1 MTFQALLASEF
12 GDAAAIGFLLA
23 VLAGMVALFLTEKL
37 PIDLT
42 AFLGLTVLVFTGYV
56 AVDQAFTG
64 FASSAVITMLSIFIV
79 SAGLMQTGVADLV
92 GGAIHRYVG
101 SREAPLIVAVML
113 VAGVL
118 SMFMNNIAATAV
130 LMPAVASLGRR
141 AHLPPSRLFLP
152 LAFGAILGGTATLV
166 GTPPNILAASMLRDR
181 GLEPFGLFDFTPF
194 GLVMLLGGIVF
205 MLTVGRRL
213 LPGRRAATLEGR
225 HSELADLYGLHEGLF
240 SIRIPA
246 GSGFDGAPL
255 RETRLGTTLG
265 VQLLGI
271 ARGEDWRLAPSDDM
285 PLRAG
290 DELVVQGDAEEV
302 QQTLRLQGIDL
313 RAATTLGTA
322 TTGEIGSPE
331 AGVTALRARVADGSP
346 LVGSTLAAT
355 RFRERWRVF
364 VIAVERAGEVHVDRL
379 GELTLRQGD
388 LVYGL
393 FGDDAP
399 EIDAG
404 VLAIEKTGPA
414 ALDRLDDQ
422 PLLVIRVPENS
433 ALLSSGAGVGWMGRL
448 MELTVVA
455 VERGGEA
462 IWGPGP
468 GVEFEAG
475 DRLFVKGRERRL
487 RALLRMGGV
496 ELTSGVAAPAFESE
510 EVGMAEATLAPRSGL
525 AGRSLAETK
534 FRDRYGVQ
542 VLAIWREGKAI
553 RSGLA
558 QLALRVGD
566 ALLLQGRRGRLGL
579 LSRERD
585 LVVLSDV
592 ADEPRRLNKAPFAVG
607 CLALMV
613 ALVVTGLAPI
623 QVAAFA
629 AASLVVFCG
638 ALTMEE
644 AYRAVEWRAIFLVAA
659 ILPVGSAM
667 ESSGTAA
674 LLASSVMDLAGP
686 AGPYAVLA
694 ALVLL
699 SSVLSQCLDG
709 APAVVL
715 LTPVVL
721 EAASGLGLSP
731 YPLMMGVALAASAA
745 FMTPFSHKANLLVMG
760 AGGYRSM
767 DYLRVG
773 TPLTVVLLAVIV
785 WMVPSIFP
793 F

>member
-1 MTFQALLASEF
+1 MERPCAKPVWAPPWAYSF
-12 GDAAAIGFLLA
+12 
-23 VLAGMVALFLTEKL
+23 
-37 PIDLT
+37 
-42 AFLGLTVLVFTGYV
+42 
-56 AVDQAFTG
+56 
-64 FASSAVITMLSIFIV
+64 SA
-79 SAGLMQTGVADLV
+79 
-92 GGAIHRYVG
+92 
-101 SREAPLIVAVML
+101 SRE
-113 VAGVL
+113 
-118 SMFMNNIAATAV
+118 
-130 LMPAVASLGRR
+130 
-141 AHLPPSRLFLP
+141 
-152 LAFGAILGGTATLV
+152 
-166 GTPPNILAASMLRDR
+166 D
-181 GLEPFGLFDFTPF
+181 
-194 GLVMLLGGIVF
+194 
-205 MLTVGRRL
+205 
-213 LPGRRAATLEGR
+213 
-225 HSELADLYGLHEGLF
+225 
-240 SIRIPA
+240 
-246 GSGFDGAPL
+246 
-255 RETRLGTTLG
+255 
-265 VQLLGI
+265 
-271 ARGEDWRLAPSDDM
+271 EDWRLAPKDDVR
-285 PLRAG
+285 LLAG

-302 QQTLRLQGIDL
+302 QQMLRLQGVDL
-313 RAATTLGTA
+313 GSATTLGTA
-322 TTGEIGSPE
+322 TTGEIGAPD
-331 AGVTALRARVADGSP
+331 AGVTALRARVAA
-346 LVGSTLAAT
+346 TLRPWWGA
-355 RFRERWRVF
+355 RWPRRDFRERWRVF
-364 VIAVERAGEVHVDRL
+364 VIAVERDGEVHVDRL
-379 GELTLRQGD
+379 GGLSLEEGD
-388 LVYGL
+388 LLYGL
-393 FGDDAP
+393 FRGDAP
-399 EIDAG
+399 EIAAE
-404 VLAIEKTGPA
+404 VLEIEETGPA
-414 ALDRLDDQ
+414 ALDRLEDQ

-433 ALLSSGAGVGWMGRL
+433 ALLASGAGVEWMGRL

-455 VERGGEA
+455 VERGEEVLWA
-462 IWGPGP
+462 PGP
-468 GVEFEAG
+468 EVRFETG
-475 DRLFVKGRERRL
+475 DQLFVKGRERRL

-525 AGRSLAETK
+525 AGRSLEEIA

-542 VLAIWREGKAI
+542 VLAIWREGKPI

-592 ADEPRRLNKAPFAVG
+592 AEEPRRLNKAPYAVG

-613 ALVVTGLAPI
+613 GLVVAGVAPI

-629 AASLVVFCG
+629 AASLIVLCG

-674 LLASSVMDLAGP
+674 LLASSVMDIAGP

-699 SSVLSQCLDG
+699 SSLLSQCLDG

-773 TPLTVVLLAVIV
+773 TPLTVVLLAAIV
-785 WMVPSIFP
+785 WMVPLIFP

>member
-1 MTFQALLASEF
+1 MTLEIA
-12 GDAAAIGFLLA
+12 FLLV
-23 VLAGMVALFLTEKL
+23 VLAAMVVLFLTEKL

-42 AFLGLTVLVFTGYV
+42 AFLGLTLLIFAGHVS
-56 AVDQAFTG
+56 AEQAFTG

-92 GGAIHRYVG
+92 GAAIHRFVG
-101 SREAPLIVAVML
+101 SRETPLLVAVML

-166 GTPPNILAASMLRDR
+166 GTPPNILAAAMLRDR
-181 GLEPFGLFDFTPF
+181 GLETFDLFDFTPF
-194 GLVMLLGGIVF
+194 GAVLLAGGVVF

-213 LPGRRAATLEGR
+213 LPGRRAAPARGD
-225 HSELADLYGLHEGLF
+225 SELADLYGLHEGLF
-240 SIRIPA
+240 SIRIPP
-246 GSGFDGAPL
+246 GSALDGATL

-265 VQLLGI
+265 VQLLGV
-271 ARGEDWRLAPSDDM
+271 ARGEDWQLAPGNDM
-285 PLRAG
+285 RLLAG

-302 QQTLRLQGIDL
+302 EQTLRLQGVDL
-313 RAATTLGTA
+313 GTATTLGSA
-322 TTGEIGSPE
+322 TTGEIGVPGG
-331 AGVTALRARVADGSP
+331 GVTALRARVSAGS
-346 LVGSTLAAT
+346 LLEGDTLAAT

-364 VIAVERAGEVHVDRL
+364 VIAVERDGEVHVDRL
-379 GELTLRQGD
+379 GHLPLERGD
-388 LVYGL
+388 LIYGL
-393 FGDDAP
+393 FGGDQP
-399 EIDAG
+399 EIDAD
-404 VLAIEKTGPA
+404 VLEIEETGPA
-414 ALDRLDDQ
+414 ALDRLEDQ

-433 ALLSSGAGVGWMGRL
+433 TLLGSGAGVEWMGRL
-448 MELTVVA
+448 MGLTVVA
-455 VERGGEA
+455 VERAGEV

-468 GVEFEAG
+468 EVRFEAG

-496 ELTSGVAAPAFESE
+496 ELTSGVGAPAFESE

-525 AGRSLAETK
+525 AGRSLSELA

-542 VLAIWREGKAI
+542 VLALWREGMAI

-558 QLALRVGD
+558 QLPLRVGD

-579 LSRERD
+579 LSRERS

-592 ADEPRRLNKAPFAVG
+592 AEEPRRLKKAPFAVA

-613 ALVVTGLAPI
+613 GLVVTGQAEI

-629 AASLVVFCG
+629 SASLMVLCG

-667 ESSGTAA
+667 ESSGAAA
-674 LLASSVMDLAGP
+674 LLASSVMEVAGP

-699 SSVLSQCLDG
+699 SSLLSQCLDG

-721 EAASGLGLSP
+721 QAASGLDLSP
-731 YPLMMGVALAASAA
+731 LPLMMGVALAASAA

-773 TPLTVVLLAVIV
+773 TPLTVILLAVIV
-785 WMVPSIFP
+785 WMVPLIFP

>member
-1 MTFQALLASEF
+1 MTLEIA
-12 GDAAAIGFLLA
+12 FLLV
-23 VLAGMVALFLTEKL
+23 VLAAMVVLFLTERL

-42 AFLGLTVLVFTGYV
+42 AFLGLTLLVFTRYI
-56 AVDQAFTG
+56 DYDEAFTG

-79 SAGLMQTGVADLV
+79 SAGLMQTGVADVV
-92 GGAIHRYVG
+92 GGAIHRFVG
-101 SREAPLIVAVML
+101 GREAPLIVAVML

-130 LMPAVASLGRR
+130 LLPAVASLARR
-141 AHLPPSRLFLP
+141 SRLPPSRLFMP

-166 GTPPNILAASMLRDR
+166 GTPPNILAAAMLRDR
-181 GLEPFGLFDFTPF
+181 GLEPFGLFDFTPL
-194 GLVMLLGGIVF
+194 GAALLLGGVVF
-205 MLTVGRRL
+205 MLTLGRRL
-213 LPGRRAATLEGR
+213 LPGRRAASPGR
-225 HSELADLYGLHEGLF
+225 AESELADLYGLHEGLF
-240 SIRIPA
+240 SIRIPS
-246 GSGFDGAPL
+246 GSELDGATL

-265 VQLLGI
+265 VQLLGV
-271 ARGEDWRLAPSDDM
+271 ARGEEWQLAPGRDM
-285 PLRAG
+285 RLLAG
-290 DELVVQGDAEEV
+290 DELVVQGDADHVE
-302 QQTLRLQGIDL
+302 QMLRLQGVDL
-313 RAATTLGTA
+313 GAATTLGTA
-322 TTGEIGSPE
+322 TTGEIGAPD
-331 AGVTALRARVADGSP
+331 AGVTALRARVSAGSI
-346 LVGSTLAAT
+346 LIGHTLAET
-355 RFRERWRVF
+355 RFREQWRVF
-364 VIAVERAGEVHVDRL
+364 VIAVERDGEVHVDGL
-379 GELTLRQGD
+379 GGLPIEQGD
-388 LVYGL
+388 VLYGL
-393 FGDDAP
+393 TGDAAP
-399 EIDAG
+399 DLEPDVLEID
-404 VLAIEKTGPA
+404 ETGPA
-414 ALDRLDDQ
+414 ALARLEDQ

-433 ALLSSGAGVGWMGRL
+433 TLVASGAGVEWMGRL
-448 MELTVVA
+448 MGLTVVA
-455 VERGGEA
+455 VERKGQV

-468 GVEFEAG
+468 EVPFEAG
-475 DRLFVKGRERRL
+475 DRLFVKGKERRL
-487 RALLRMGGV
+487 RALLRMGGF
-496 ELTSGVAAPAFESE
+496 ELTSGVSAPAFESE

-525 AGRSLAETK
+525 AGRTLADIE
-534 FRDRYGVQ
+534 FRDRYAVQ
-542 VLAIWREGKAI
+542 VLAIWREGRPI

-558 QLALRVGD
+558 RLALRVGD

-579 LSRERD
+579 LARD
-585 LVVLSDV
+585 PDLLVLSEV
-592 ADEPRRLNKAPFAVG
+592 ADEPRRVHKAPFAVG

-613 ALVVTGLAPI
+613 VLVVTGFAPI

-629 AASLVVFCG
+629 AASLIVLCG

-667 ESSGTAA
+667 ESSGAAA

-686 AGPYAVLA
+686 VGPYAVLA
-694 ALVLL
+694 SLVLL
-699 SSVLSQCLDG
+699 SSLLSQCLDG

-773 TPLTVVLLAVIV
+773 TPLTIVLLAAIV
-785 WMVPSIFP
+785 WMTPLVFP

>member
-1 MTFQALLASEF
+1 MTLEIA
-12 GDAAAIGFLLA
+12 FLLV
-23 VLAGMVALFLTEKL
+23 VLAAMVVLFLTERL

-42 AFLGLTVLVFTGYV
+42 AFLGLTLLIFTGYV

-64 FASSAVITMLSIFIV
+64 FASAAVITMLSIFIV

-92 GGAIHRYVG
+92 GGAIHRFVG
-101 SREAPLIVAVML
+101 NRETPLLVAVML

-130 LMPAVASLGRR
+130 LMPAVASLSRR
-141 AHLPPSRLFLP
+141 AHLPPSRMFLP

-166 GTPPNILAASMLRDR
+166 GTPPNILAAAMLRDR

-194 GLVMLLGGIVF
+194 GVAMLLGGVVF
-205 MLTVGRRL
+205 MLTLGRRL
-213 LPGRRAATLEGR
+213 LPGRRAATSAR
-225 HSELADLYGLHEGLF
+225 QSELADLYGLHEGLF

-246 GSGFDGAPL
+246 GSQLDGATL

-265 VQLLGI
+265 VQLLGV
-271 ARGEDWRLAPSDDM
+271 ARGEDWQLAPKADM
-285 PLRAG
+285 GLLAG

-302 QQTLRLQGIDL
+302 QQMLRLQGVDL
-313 RAATTLGTA
+313 GAATTLGTA
-322 TTGEIGSPE
+322 TTGEIGAPD
-331 AGVTALRARVADGSP
+331 AGVTALRARVPAASP

-364 VIAVERAGEVHVDRL
+364 VIAVERDGKVHVDRM
-379 GELTLRQGD
+379 GSLTLEEGD
-388 LVYGL
+388 QLYGL
-393 FGDDAP
+393 FAGDRP
-399 EIDAG
+399 EIASG
-404 VLAIEKTGPA
+404 VLEIDETGPA
-414 ALDRLDDQ
+414 SLDRLEDQ

-433 ALLSSGAGVGWMGRL
+433 ALLASGAGVEWMGRL

-455 VERGGEA
+455 VERGNEVLWA
-462 IWGPGP
+462 PGP
-468 GVEFEAG
+468 QVRFEAG
-475 DRLFVKGRERRL
+475 DQLFVKGRERRL

-496 ELTSGVAAPAFESE
+496 ELTAGISAPAFESE

-525 AGRSLAETK
+525 AGRSLEELA

-542 VLAIWREGKAI
+542 VLAIWREGQPI
-553 RSGLA
+553 RRNLA

-585 LVVLSDV
+585 LLVLSDV
-592 ADEPRRLNKAPFAVG
+592 AEEPRRLKKAPFAVG
-607 CLALMV
+607 CLALMI
-613 ALVVTGLAPI
+613 ALVVTGIAPI

-629 AASLVVFCG
+629 SASLIVLCG

-667 ESSGTAA
+667 ERSGTAA
-674 LLASSVMDLAGP
+674 LLAGSVMDLAGP

-694 ALVLL
+694 ALVVL
-699 SSVLSQCLDG
+699 SSLLSQCLDG

-721 EAASGLGLSP
+721 KAASGLDLSP

-767 DYLRVG
+767 DYVRVG
-773 TPLTVVLLAVIV
+773 TPLTVVLLAAIV
-785 WMVPSIFP
+785 WMTPLLFP

>member
-1 MTFQALLASEF
+1 MTFQTWLLNEF
-12 GDAAAIGFLLA
+12 GEPGAIAFLLA
-23 VLAGMVALFLTEKL
+23 VLAAMVVLFLTEKL

-42 AFLGLTVLVFTGYV
+42 AFLGLTLLIFTGYV

-92 GGAIHRYVG
+92 GGAIHRFVG
-101 SREAPLIVAVML
+101 SRETPLMIAVML

-166 GTPPNILAASMLRDR
+166 GTPPNILAAAMLRDR

-194 GLVMLLGGIVF
+194 GVVLLAGGVLF

-213 LPGRRAATLEGR
+213 LPGRRAATPGR
-225 HSELADLYGLHEGLF
+225 QSELADLYGLHEGLF

-246 GSGFDGAPL
+246 ASQLDGATL

-271 ARGEDWRLAPSDDM
+271 ARGEDWQLAPKDDVR
-285 PLRAG
+285 LLAG
-290 DELVVQGDAEEV
+290 DELVVQGDAEQV
-302 QQTLRLQGIDL
+302 QQMLRLQGVD
-313 RAATTLGTA
+313 LGTA
-322 TTGEIGSPE
+322 TTGEIGAPD
-331 AGVTALRARVADGSP
+331 AGVTALRARVAAASP
-346 LVGSTLAAT
+346 LAGSTLAAT

-364 VIAVERAGEVHVDRL
+364 VIAVERDGEVRVDRL
-379 GELTLRQGD
+379 GELRLEAGD
-388 LVYGL
+388 VLYGL

-399 EIDAG
+399 EIDSD
-404 VLAIEKTGPA
+404 VLEIEESGPA
-414 ALDRLDDQ
+414 ALDRLEDQ

-433 ALLSSGAGVGWMGRL
+433 TLLASGAGVEWMGRL

-455 VERGGEA
+455 VERGGKVL
-462 IWGPGP
+462 WGPGP
-468 GVEFEAG
+468 QLEFEAG
-475 DRLFVKGRERRL
+475 DRLFVKGEERRL

-525 AGRSLAETK
+525 AGRSLEEIE

-542 VLAIWREGKAI
+542 VLAIWREGRAI
-553 RSGLA
+553 RSGLT

-592 ADEPRRLNKAPFAVG
+592 AEEPRRLNKAPYAVG

-613 ALVVTGLAPI
+613 GLVVTGLAPI

-629 AASLVVFCG
+629 SASLIVLCG

-659 ILPVGSAM
+659 ILPVGAAM

-686 AGPYAVLA
+686 VGPYAVLA
-694 ALVLL
+694 SLVLL
-699 SSVLSQCLDG
+699 SSLLSQCLDG

-721 EAASGLGLSP
+721 EAASGLDLSP

-767 DYLRVG
+767 DYLKVG

-785 WMVPSIFP
+785 WMVPLFFP

>member
-1 MTFQALLASEF
+1 MTLEIA
-12 GDAAAIGFLLA
+12 FLLV
-23 VLAGMVALFLTEKL
+23 VLAAMVVLFLTEKL

-42 AFLGLTVLVFTGYV
+42 AFLGLTLLIFTDYV

-92 GGAIHRYVG
+92 GGAIHRFVG
-101 SREAPLIVAVML
+101 SRETPLMVAVML

-166 GTPPNILAASMLRDR
+166 GTPPNILAAAMLRDR

-194 GLVMLLGGIVF
+194 GVVLLLGGVVF
-205 MLTVGRRL
+205 MLTLGRRL
-213 LPGRRAATLEGR
+213 LPGRRAATSGR

-246 GSGFDGAPL
+246 ASQLDGATL

-271 ARGEDWRLAPSDDM
+271 ARGEDWRLAPRDDM
-285 PLRAG
+285 RLLAG

-302 QQTLRLQGIDL
+302 QQMLRLQGVDL
-313 RAATTLGTA
+313 GAATTLGTA
-322 TTGEIGSPE
+322 TTGEIGAPD
-331 AGVTALRARVADGSP
+331 AGVTALRARVAATSP
-346 LVGSTLAAT
+346 LAGSTLAAT
-355 RFRERWRVF
+355 NFRERWRVF
-364 VIAVERAGEVHVDRL
+364 VIAVERDGEVQVDRL
-379 GELTLRQGD
+379 GSLQLEEGD
-388 LVYGL
+388 LLYGL
-393 FGDDAP
+393 FRGDAP
-399 EIDAG
+399 EFAAD
-404 VLAIEKTGPA
+404 VLEIEETGDA
-414 ALDRLDDQ
+414 ALDRLEDQ

-433 ALLSSGAGVGWMGRL
+433 ALLASGAGVEWMGRL

-455 VERGGEA
+455 VERGDEVLWA
-462 IWGPGP
+462 PGP
-468 GVEFEAG
+468 QVRFEAG
-475 DRLFVKGRERRL
+475 DQLFVKGRERRL

-525 AGRSLAETK
+525 AGRSLEEIA

-542 VLAIWREGKAI
+542 VLAIWREGRAI

-592 ADEPRRLNKAPFAVG
+592 AEEPRRLKKAPYAVG
-607 CLALMV
+607 CLALMIG
-613 ALVVTGLAPI
+613 LVVTGVAPI

-629 AASLVVFCG
+629 SASLIVLCG

-694 ALVLL
+694 SLVLL
-699 SSVLSQCLDG
+699 SSLLSQCLDG

-773 TPLTVVLLAVIV
+773 TPLTVVLLAAIV
-785 WMVPSIFP
+785 WMVPLIFP
-793 F
+793 FQEGLVR

>member
-1 MTFQALLASEF
+1 MTLEIA
-12 GDAAAIGFLLA
+12 FLLV
-23 VLAGMVALFLTEKL
+23 VLAAMVVLFLTEKL

-42 AFLGLTVLVFTGYV
+42 AFLGLTLLIFTGYV

-92 GGAIHRYVG
+92 GGAIHRFVG
-101 SREAPLIVAVML
+101 SRETPLMIAVML

-166 GTPPNILAASMLRDR
+166 GTPPNILAAAMLRDR

-194 GLVMLLGGIVF
+194 GLVLLLGGVVF
-205 MLTVGRRL
+205 MLTLGRRL
-213 LPGRRAATLEGR
+213 LPGRRAATSGR
-225 HSELADLYGLHEGLF
+225 QSELADLYGLHEGLF

-246 GSGFDGAPL
+246 ASQLDGATL

-271 ARGEDWRLAPSDDM
+271 ARGEDWRLAPKDDM
-285 PLRAG
+285 RLLAG

-302 QQTLRLQGIDL
+302 QQMLRLQGVDL
-313 RAATTLGTA
+313 GSATTLGTA
-322 TTGEIGSPE
+322 TTGEIGAPD
-331 AGVTALRARVADGSP
+331 AGVTALRARVAPASP
-346 LVGSTLAAT
+346 LVGSTLAST

-364 VIAVERAGEVHVDRL
+364 VIAVERDGEVHVDRL
-379 GELTLRQGD
+379 GSLLLEEGD
-388 LVYGL
+388 LLYGL
-393 FGDDAP
+393 FGGDAP
-399 EIDAG
+399 EIAAD
-404 VLAIEKTGPA
+404 VLEIEETGTA
-414 ALDRLDDQ
+414 ALDRLEDQ

-433 ALLSSGAGVGWMGRL
+433 ALLASGAGVEWMGRL

-455 VERGGEA
+455 VERGDEVLWA
-462 IWGPGP
+462 PGP
-468 GVEFEAG
+468 QVRFEAG
-475 DRLFVKGRERRL
+475 DQLFVKGRERRL

-496 ELTSGVAAPAFESE
+496 ELTAGVSAPTFESE

-525 AGRSLAETK
+525 VGRSLEEIA

-592 ADEPRRLNKAPFAVG
+592 AEEPRRLKKAPYAVG
-607 CLALMV
+607 CLALMIG
-613 ALVVTGLAPI
+613 LVVTGIAPI

-629 AASLVVFCG
+629 SASLIVLCG

-674 LLASSVMDLAGP
+674 LLASSVMDVAGP

-699 SSVLSQCLDG
+699 SSLLSQCLDG

-785 WMVPSIFP
+785 WMVPLIFP

>member
-1 MTFQALLASEF
+1 MTLDIA
-12 GDAAAIGFLLA
+12 FLLV
-23 VLAGMVALFLTEKL
+23 VLAAMVVLFLTERL

-42 AFLGLTVLVFTGYV
+42 AFLGLTLLVFSGYV
-56 AVDQAFTG
+56 AVDEAFAG

-79 SAGLMQTGVADLV
+79 SAGLMQAGVADVV
-92 GGAIHRYVG
+92 GGAIHRFIG
-101 SREAPLIVAVML
+101 SREAPLIAAIML

-141 AHLPPSRLFLP
+141 AHLPPARLFLP
-152 LAFGAILGGTATLV
+152 LAFGAILGGTATQV
-166 GTPPNILAASMLRDR
+166 GTPPNILAASMLSER
-181 GLEPFGLFDFTPF
+181 GLEPFSLFDFTPF
-194 GLVMLLGGIVF
+194 GLVLLGGGVIF
-205 MLTVGRRL
+205 MLTIGRRL
-213 LPGRRAATLEGR
+213 LPGRQAAASGR
-225 HSELADLYGLHEGLF
+225 DSELADLYGLHEGLF
-240 SIRIPA
+240 SIRIPV
-246 GSGFDGAPL
+246 GSQLDGATL
-255 RETRLGTTLG
+255 RETHLGTTLG

-271 ARGEDWRLAPSDDM
+271 TRGGDWELAAQADM
-285 PLRAG
+285 RLRAG
-290 DELVVQGDAEEV
+290 DDLVVQGDAEKVE
-302 QQTLRLQGIDL
+302 QMLRLQGVDL
-313 RAATTLGTA
+313 GAATTLGTA
-322 TTGEIGSPE
+322 TTGEIGEPE
-331 AGVTALRARVADGSP
+331 GGVTALRARVPAKSQ
-346 LVGSTLAAT
+346 LVGSTLAAA
-355 RFRERWRVF
+355 RVRELWGLF
-364 VIAVERAGEVHVDRL
+364 VIAVERDGDVYVDSL
-379 GELTLRQGD
+379 GGLELKEGD
-388 LVYGL
+388 LVLGL
-393 FGDDAP
+393 SGGDAP
-399 EIDAG
+399 EVPSG
-404 VLAIEKTGPA
+404 LLEIEETGPA
-414 ALDRLDDQ
+414 ALDGLEDQ

-433 ALLSSGAGVGWMGRL
+433 ALLAGGAGVEWMGRL

-455 VERGGEA
+455 VERGDDV
-462 IWGPGP
+462 IWAPAP
-468 GVEFEAG
+468 EVLFEAE
-475 DRLFVKGRERRL
+475 DKLFVKGLERRL

-496 ELTSGVAAPAFESE
+496 ELTEGVSAPAFESE
-510 EVGMAEATLAPRSGL
+510 EVGMVEATLAPRSAL
-525 AGRSLAETK
+525 AGYNLADLA

-542 VLAIWREGKAI
+542 VLAIWREGRAI

-558 QLALRVGD
+558 RLALRVGD

-579 LSRERD
+579 LSREPD

-592 ADEPRRLNKAPFAVG
+592 AEEPRRLKKAPYAVG
-607 CLALMV
+607 CLALMIV
-613 ALVVTGLAPI
+613 LVVTGVAPI

-629 AASLVVFCG
+629 SASLIVLCG

-699 SSVLSQCLDG
+699 SSLLSQCLDG

-721 EAASGLGLSP
+721 QAASGLGLSP

-773 TPLTVVLLAVIV
+773 TPLTVILLAAIV
-785 WMVPSIFP
+785 WMVPLLFP

>member
-1 MTFQALLASEF
+1 MTLEIA
-12 GDAAAIGFLLA
+12 FLLV
-23 VLAGMVALFLTEKL
+23 VLAAMVVLFLTEKL

-42 AFLGLTVLVFTGYV
+42 AFLGLTLLIFTGYV
-56 AVDQAFTG
+56 DADQAFTG
-64 FASSAVITMLSIFIV
+64 FASAAVITMLSIFIV

-92 GGAIHRYVG
+92 GGAIHRFVG
-101 SREAPLIVAVML
+101 SRETPLLVAVML

-130 LMPAVASLGRR
+130 LMPAVASLSRR

-166 GTPPNILAASMLRDR
+166 GTPPNILAAAMLRDR
-181 GLEPFGLFDFTPF
+181 GFEPFGLFDFTPF
-194 GLVMLLGGIVF
+194 GVVLLAGGVVF
-205 MLTVGRRL
+205 MLTLGRRL
-213 LPGRRAATLEGR
+213 LPGRRAATSAR
-225 HSELADLYGLHEGLF
+225 QSELADLYGLHEGLF

-246 GSGFDGAPL
+246 ASQLDGATL

-271 ARGEDWRLAPSDDM
+271 ARGEDWQLAPKADM
-285 PLRAG
+285 RLLAG

-302 QQTLRLQGIDL
+302 QQLLRLQGVDL
-313 RAATTLGTA
+313 GAATTFGTA
-322 TTGEIGSPE
+322 TTGEIGGPD
-331 AGVTALRARVADGSP
+331 AGVTALRARVASASP
-346 LVGSTLAAT
+346 LAGSTLAAT
-355 RFRERWRVF
+355 RFREHSRVF
-364 VIAVERAGEVHVDRL
+364 VIAVERDGEVHVDRL
-379 GELTLRQGD
+379 GSLPLQEGD
-388 LVYGL
+388 LLYGL
-393 FGDDAP
+393 FRGDRPKIAADVL
-399 EIDAG
+399 EIK
-404 VLAIEKTGPA
+404 ETGPA
-414 ALDRLDDQ
+414 SLDRLEDQ
-422 PLLVIRVPENS
+422 PLLVIRVPEHS
-433 ALLSSGAGVGWMGRL
+433 ALLASGAGVEWMGRL

-455 VERGGEA
+455 VERGDEVLWA
-462 IWGPGP
+462 PGP
-468 GVEFEAG
+468 HVRFEAG
-475 DRLFVKGRERRL
+475 DQLFVKGRERRL

-496 ELTSGVAAPAFESE
+496 ELTAGVAAPTFESE

-525 AGRSLAETK
+525 AGRSLEELA

-542 VLAIWREGKAI
+542 VLAIWREGKPI
-553 RSGLA
+553 RRGLA

-592 ADEPRRLNKAPFAVG
+592 AEEPRRLQKAPFAVG
-607 CLALMV
+607 CLALMI

-629 AASLVVFCG
+629 SASLIVLCG

-694 ALVLL
+694 ALVVL
-699 SSVLSQCLDG
+699 SSLLSQCLDG

-721 EAASGLGLSP
+721 EAASGLDLSP

-773 TPLTVVLLAVIV
+773 TPLTVVLLAAIV
-785 WMVPSIFP
+785 WMTPMIFP

>member
-1 MTFQALLASEF
+1 
-12 GDAAAIGFLLA
+12 
-23 VLAGMVALFLTEKL
+23 
-37 PIDLT
+37 
-42 AFLGLTVLVFTGYV
+42 
-56 AVDQAFTG
+56 
-64 FASSAVITMLSIFIV
+64 
-79 SAGLMQTGVADLV
+79 
-92 GGAIHRYVG
+92 
-101 SREAPLIVAVML
+101 
-113 VAGVL
+113 
-118 SMFMNNIAATAV
+118 MFMNNIAATAV

-152 LAFGAILGGTATLV
+152 LAFGAILGGTGTLV
-166 GTPPNILAASMLRDR
+166 GTPPNILAAAMLRDR

-194 GLVMLLGGIVF
+194 GLVLLLGGVVF
-205 MLTVGRRL
+205 MLTLGRRL
-213 LPGRRAATLEGR
+213 LPGRRAATSGR
-225 HSELADLYGLHEGLF
+225 QSELADLYGLHEGLF
-240 SIRIPA
+240 SIRIPPA
-246 GSGFDGAPL
+246 SQLDGATL

-271 ARGEDWRLAPSDDM
+271 ARGEDWRLAPKDDM
-285 PLRAG
+285 RLLAG

-302 QQTLRLQGIDL
+302 QQMLRLQGVDVGS
-313 RAATTLGTA
+313 ATTLGTA
-322 TTGEIGSPE
+322 TTGEIGAPD
-331 AGVTALRARVADGSP
+331 AGVTALRARVASASP
-346 LVGSTLAAT
+346 LVGSTLAST

-364 VIAVERAGEVHVDRL
+364 VIAVERDGEVHVDRL
-379 GELTLRQGD
+379 GSLLLEEGD
-388 LVYGL
+388 LLYGL
-393 FGDDAP
+393 FGGDAP
-399 EIDAG
+399 EIAAD
-404 VLAIEKTGPA
+404 VLGIEETGAA
-414 ALDRLDDQ
+414 ALDRLEDQ

-433 ALLSSGAGVGWMGRL
+433 ALLASGAGVEWMGRL

-455 VERGGEA
+455 VERGDEVL
-462 IWGPGP
+462 WGPGP
-468 GVEFEAG
+468 QVRFEAG
-475 DRLFVKGRERRL
+475 DQLFVKGRERRL

-496 ELTSGVAAPAFESE
+496 ELTAGVSAPTFESE

-525 AGRSLAETK
+525 AGRSLEEIA

-592 ADEPRRLNKAPFAVG
+592 AEEPRRLKKAPYAVG
-607 CLALMV
+607 CLALMIG
-613 ALVVTGLAPI
+613 LVVTGIAPI

-629 AASLVVFCG
+629 SASLIVLCG

-674 LLASSVMDLAGP
+674 LLASSVMDVAGP

-699 SSVLSQCLDG
+699 SSLLSQCLDG

-773 TPLTVVLLAVIV
+773 TPLTVVLLAAIV
-785 WMVPSIFP
+785 WMVPLIFP

>member
-1 MTFQALLASEF
+1 MTLEIA
-12 GDAAAIGFLLA
+12 FLLV
-23 VLAGMVALFLTEKL
+23 VLAAMVVLFLTEKL

-42 AFLGLTVLVFTGYV
+42 AFLGLTLLIFTGYV
-56 AVDQAFTG
+56 AADDAFSG

-79 SAGLMQTGVADLV
+79 SAGLMQTGVADLI
-92 GGAIHRYVG
+92 GGAIHRFVG
-101 SREAPLIVAVML
+101 SRETPLIVAVMV

-130 LMPAVASLGRR
+130 LMPAVASLARR
-141 AHLPPSRLFLP
+141 AHLPPARLFMP

-166 GTPPNILAASMLRDR
+166 GTPPNILAAAMLRDR
-181 GLEPFGLFDFTPF
+181 GLEPFDLFDFTPF
-194 GLVMLLGGIVF
+194 GAVLLVGGVVF
-205 MLTVGRRL
+205 MLTLGRRL
-213 LPGRRAATLEGR
+213 LPGRRSAAPRGDD
-225 HSELADLYGLHEGLF
+225 SELADLYGLREGLF

-246 GSGFDGAPL
+246 GSHLDGAPL

-265 VQLLGI
+265 VQLLGV
-271 ARGEDWRLAPSDDM
+271 ARGEEWRLAPGDDM
-285 PLRAG
+285 PLVAG
-290 DELVVQGDAEEV
+290 DELVVQGDADEV
-302 QQTLRLQGIDL
+302 AQMLRLQGVDL
-313 RAATTLGTA
+313 GRETTFGTA
-322 TTGEIGSPE
+322 TTGEIGTPD
-331 AGVTALRARVADGSP
+331 AGVTALRARVPAASP
-346 LVGSTLAAT
+346 LVGSTLAAS

-364 VIAVERAGEVHVDRL
+364 VVAVEREGKVHVDRL
-379 GELTLRQGD
+379 GALRIEEGD
-388 LVYGL
+388 LLYGL

-399 EIDAG
+399 EVG
-404 VLAIEKTGPA
+404 SEVLEIEETGPA

-422 PLLVIRVPENS
+422 PLLVIRVPKNS
-433 ALLSSGAGVGWMGRL
+433 TLLQSDAGVEWMGRL
-448 MELTVVA
+448 MGLTVVA
-455 VERGGEA
+455 VEREGEVV
-462 IWGPGP
+462 WGPGP
-468 GVEFEAG
+468 QLRFEAG

-487 RALLRMGGV
+487 RDLLRMGGV

-525 AGRSLAETK
+525 VGRSLADLA
-534 FRDRYGVQ
+534 FRTRHGVQ
-542 VLAIWREGKAI
+542 VLAIWREGHPI

-558 QLALRVGD
+558 QLPLRVGD

-592 ADEPRRLNKAPFAVG
+592 ADEPRRLKKAPFAVG

-613 ALVVTGLAPI
+613 GLVVTGVAPI

-629 AASLVVFCG
+629 SASLIVLCG

-667 ESSGTAA
+667 ENSGTAA
-674 LLASSVMDLAGP
+674 LLASSVMSLAGP
-686 AGPYAVLA
+686 VGPYAVLA

-699 SSVLSQCLDG
+699 SSLLSQCLDG

-721 EAASGLGLSP
+721 QAASGLDLSP

-767 DYLRVG
+767 DYVRVG
-773 TPLTVVLLAVIV
+773 TPLTIVLLAVIV
-785 WMVPSIFP
+785 WMVPLLFP

>member
-1 MTFQALLASEF
+1 
-12 GDAAAIGFLLA
+12 
-23 VLAGMVALFLTEKL
+23 
-37 PIDLT
+37 
-42 AFLGLTVLVFTGYV
+42 
-56 AVDQAFTG
+56 
-64 FASSAVITMLSIFIV
+64 
-79 SAGLMQTGVADLV
+79 
-92 GGAIHRYVG
+92 
-101 SREAPLIVAVML
+101 
-113 VAGVL
+113 
-118 SMFMNNIAATAV
+118 
-130 LMPAVASLGRR
+130 MPAA
-141 AHLPPSRLFLP
+141 
-152 LAFGAILGGTATLV
+152 
-166 GTPPNILAASMLRDR
+166 
-181 GLEPFGLFDFTPF
+181 
-194 GLVMLLGGIVF
+194 
-205 MLTVGRRL
+205 
-213 LPGRRAATLEGR
+213 
-225 HSELADLYGLHEGLF
+225 
-240 SIRIPA
+240 
-246 GSGFDGAPL
+246 
-255 RETRLGTTLG
+255 
-265 VQLLGI
+265 
-271 ARGEDWRLAPSDDM
+271 
-285 PLRAG
+285 
-290 DELVVQGDAEEV
+290 
-302 QQTLRLQGIDL
+302 
-313 RAATTLGTA
+313 
-322 TTGEIGSPE
+322 
-331 AGVTALRARVADGSP
+331 SP
-346 LVGSTLAAT
+346 LVGSTLAET

-364 VIAVERAGEVHVDRL
+364 VIAVERDGEVHVDRL
-379 GELTLRQGD
+379 GGLTIEQGD
-388 LVYGL
+388 LLYGL

-399 EIDAG
+399 EIDQE
-404 VLAIEKTGPA
+404 VLEIDESGAA
-414 ALDRLDDQ
+414 ALDRLEDQ
-422 PLLVIRVPENS
+422 PLLVIRVPETS
-433 ALLSSGAGVGWMGRL
+433 PLLASGAGVEWMGRL
-448 MELTVVA
+448 MGLTVVA
-455 VERGGEA
+455 VEREGEV

-468 GVEFEAG
+468 QVRFEAG

-525 AGRSLAETK
+525 AGRSLEEIA

-542 VLAIWREGKAI
+542 VLAIWREGKPI

-579 LSRERD
+579 LARERD
-585 LVVLSDV
+585 LLVLSDV
-592 ADEPRRLNKAPFAVG
+592 AEEPRRLHKAPFAIG

-613 ALVVTGLAPI
+613 VLVVTGVAPI

-629 AASLVVFCG
+629 SASLIVLCG

-686 AGPYAVLA
+686 VGPYAVLA

-699 SSVLSQCLDG
+699 SSLLSQCLDG

-773 TPLTVVLLAVIV
+773 TPLTVVLLAAIV
-785 WMVPSIFP
+785 WMVPLIFP

>member
-1 MTFQALLASEF
+1 MTLEIA
-12 GDAAAIGFLLA
+12 FLLV
-23 VLAGMVALFLTEKL
+23 VLAAMVVLFLTEKL

-42 AFLGLTVLVFTGYV
+42 AFLGLTLLIFTGYV

-92 GGAIHRYVG
+92 GGAIHRFVG
-101 SREAPLIVAVML
+101 SRETPLMVAVML

-152 LAFGAILGGTATLV
+152 LAFGAILGGTATMV
-166 GTPPNILAASMLRDR
+166 GTPPNILAAAMLRDR

-194 GLVMLLGGIVF
+194 GVVLLLGGVVF
-205 MLTVGRRL
+205 MLTLGRRL
-213 LPGRRAATLEGR
+213 LPGRRAGAAGAGD
-225 HSELADLYGLHEGLF
+225 SELADLYGLHEGLF

-246 GSGFDGAPL
+246 GSRLDGAIL
-255 RETRLGTTLG
+255 RDTRLGTTLG

-271 ARGEDWRLAPSDDM
+271 AREEEWELAPRDDM
-285 PLRAG
+285 RLLAG
-290 DELVVQGDAEEV
+290 DELVVEGDAEEV
-302 QQTLRLQGIDL
+302 RQTLRLQGIDL
-313 RAATTLGTA
+313 VAGTTLGTA
-322 TTGEIGSPE
+322 TTGEIGHPDS
-331 AGVTALRARVADGSP
+331 GVTALRARVPAASP

-355 RFRERWRVF
+355 RFRERWGVF
-364 VIAVERAGEVHVDRL
+364 AIAVEHDGRLHADRL
-379 GELTLRQGD
+379 GEMPLEEGD
-388 LVYGL
+388 RLYGL
-393 FGDDAP
+393 FGGDAP
-399 EIDAG
+399 EIASD
-404 VLAIEKTGPA
+404 VLEMEETGPA
-414 ALDRLDDQ
+414 ALERLDDQ
-422 PLLVIRVPENS
+422 PMLVIRVPENS
-433 ALLSSGAGVGWMGRL
+433 PLLAGGAGVEWMGRL
-448 MELTVVA
+448 MALTVVA
-455 VERGGEA
+455 VERGDEVLWA
-462 IWGPGP
+462 PGP
-468 GVEFEAG
+468 QVRFEAG
-475 DRLFVKGRERRL
+475 DQLFVKGKERRL

-496 ELTSGVAAPAFESE
+496 ELTSGVAPRAFESE
-510 EVGMAEATLAPRSGL
+510 EVGMAEATLAPRSVL
-525 AGRSLAETK
+525 VGRSLEEIA

-542 VLAIWREGKAI
+542 VLAIWREGRAI

-592 ADEPRRLNKAPFAVG
+592 AEEPRRLKKAPYAVG
-607 CLALMV
+607 CLALMIG
-613 ALVVTGLAPI
+613 LVVTGVAPI

-629 AASLVVFCG
+629 SASLIVLCG

-686 AGPYAVLA
+686 IGPYAVLA
-694 ALVLL
+694 SLVLL
-699 SSVLSQCLDG
+699 SSLLSQCLDG

-721 EAASGLGLSP
+721 EAASGLDLSP

-785 WMVPSIFP
+785 WMVPLIFP
-793 F
+793 FQEGLVR

>member
-1 MTFQALLASEF
+1 MTLEIA
-12 GDAAAIGFLLA
+12 FLLV
-23 VLAGMVALFLTEKL
+23 VLAAMVVLFLTEKL

-42 AFLGLTVLVFTGYV
+42 AFLGLTLLVFTGYV

-92 GGAIHRYVG
+92 GGAIHRFVG

-152 LAFGAILGGTATLV
+152 LAFGAILGGTATMV

-181 GLEPFGLFDFTPF
+181 ELEPFGLFDFTPF
-194 GLVMLLGGIVF
+194 GLVLLLGGVVF
-205 MLTVGRRL
+205 MLTLGRRL
-213 LPGRRAATLEGR
+213 LPGRRTGAVGR
-225 HSELADLYGLHEGLF
+225 RESELADLYGLHEGLF

-246 GSGFDGAPL
+246 ASQLDGATL

-271 ARGEDWRLAPSDDM
+271 ARGEDWQLAPKDDM
-285 PLRAG
+285 RLLAG

-302 QQTLRLQGIDL
+302 QQMLRLQGVDVGT
-313 RAATTLGTA
+313 ATTLGTA
-322 TTGEIGSPE
+322 TTGEIGAPDG
-331 AGVTALRARVADGSP
+331 GVTALRARVPAASP
-346 LVGSTLAAT
+346 LAGSTLAET
-355 RFRERWRVF
+355 RFREHWRVF
-364 VIAVERAGEVHVDRL
+364 VIAVERDGEVHVDRL
-379 GELTLRQGD
+379 GELALETGD
-388 LVYGL
+388 LLYGL
-393 FGDDAP
+393 FGGDAP
-399 EIDAG
+399 ELAPE
-404 VLAIEKTGPA
+404 VLEIEETGPA
-414 ALDRLDDQ
+414 VLHRLDDQ

-433 ALLSSGAGVGWMGRL
+433 ALLASGAGVEWMGRL

-455 VERGGEA
+455 VERGREV

-468 GVEFEAG
+468 QVRFEAG
-475 DRLFVKGRERRL
+475 DQLFVKGRERRL

-496 ELTSGVAAPAFESE
+496 ELTAGVSAPTFESE
-510 EVGMAEATLAPRSGL
+510 EVGMAEATLAPRSRL
-525 AGRSLAETK
+525 AGRSLEEIE

-542 VLAIWREGKAI
+542 VLAIWREGRPI

-592 ADEPRRLNKAPFAVG
+592 ADEPRRLNKAPFAIG

-613 ALVVTGLAPI
+613 GLVVTGLAPI

-629 AASLVVFCG
+629 SASLIVLCG

-699 SSVLSQCLDG
+699 SSLLSQCLDG

-785 WMVPSIFP
+785 WMVPLIFP

>member
-1 MTFQALLASEF
+1 MTFQTWLLNEF
-12 GDAAAIGFLLA
+12 GEPGAIAFLLA
-23 VLAGMVALFLTEKL
+23 VLAAMVVLFLTEKL

-42 AFLGLTVLVFTGYV
+42 AFLGLTLLIFTGYV

-92 GGAIHRYVG
+92 GGAIHRFVG
-101 SREAPLIVAVML
+101 SRETPLMIAVML

-166 GTPPNILAASMLRDR
+166 GTPPNILAAAMLRDR

-194 GLVMLLGGIVF
+194 GVVLLAGGVLF

-213 LPGRRAATLEGR
+213 LPGRRAATPGR
-225 HSELADLYGLHEGLF
+225 QSELADLYGLHEGLF

-246 GSGFDGAPL
+246 ASQLDGATL

-271 ARGEDWRLAPSDDM
+271 ARGEDWQLAPKDDVR
-285 PLRAG
+285 LLAG
-290 DELVVQGDAEEV
+290 DELVVQGDAEQV
-302 QQTLRLQGIDL
+302 QQMLRLQGVD
-313 RAATTLGTA
+313 LGTA
-322 TTGEIGSPE
+322 TTGEIGAPD
-331 AGVTALRARVADGSP
+331 AGVTALRARVAAASP
-346 LVGSTLAAT
+346 LAGSTLAAT

-364 VIAVERAGEVHVDRL
+364 VIAVERDGEVRVDRL
-379 GELTLRQGD
+379 GELRLEAGD
-388 LVYGL
+388 VLYGL

-399 EIDAG
+399 EIDSD
-404 VLAIEKTGPA
+404 VLEIEESGPA
-414 ALDRLDDQ
+414 ALDRLEDQ

-433 ALLSSGAGVGWMGRL
+433 TLLASGAGVEWMGRL

-455 VERGGEA
+455 VERGGKVL
-462 IWGPGP
+462 WGPGP
-468 GVEFEAG
+468 QLEFEAG
-475 DRLFVKGRERRL
+475 DRLFVKGEERRL

-525 AGRSLAETK
+525 AGRSLEEIE

-542 VLAIWREGKAI
+542 VLAIWREGRAI
-553 RSGLA
+553 RSGLT

-592 ADEPRRLNKAPFAVG
+592 AEEPRRLNKAPYAVG

-613 ALVVTGLAPI
+613 GLVVTGLAPI

-629 AASLVVFCG
+629 SASLIVLCG

-659 ILPVGSAM
+659 ILPVGAAM

-694 ALVLL
+694 SLVLL
-699 SSVLSQCLDG
+699 SSLLSQCLDG

-721 EAASGLGLSP
+721 EAASGLDLSP

-767 DYLRVG
+767 DYLKVG

-785 WMVPSIFP
+785 WMVPLFFP

>member
-1 MTFQALLASEF
+1 MTYEIA
-12 GDAAAIGFLLA
+12 FLLV
-23 VLAGMVALFLTEKL
+23 VLAAMVVLFLTEKL

-42 AFLGLTVLVFTGYV
+42 AFLGLTLLVFTGYV

-79 SAGLMQTGVADLV
+79 SAGLMQTGVADLI
-92 GGAIHRYVG
+92 GGAIHRFVG
-101 SREAPLIVAVML
+101 SREGPLMVAVML

-130 LMPAVASLGRR
+130 LMPAVASLARR
-141 AHLPPSRLFLP
+141 AHLPPSRLFMP

-181 GLEPFGLFDFTPF
+181 GLEPFGLFDFTPI
-194 GLVMLLGGIVF
+194 GLVLLLGGVVF
-205 MLTVGRRL
+205 MLTLGRRL
-213 LPGRRAATLEGR
+213 LPGRRAAAPGR
-225 HSELADLYGLHEGLF
+225 GESELADLYGLREGLF
-240 SIRIPA
+240 SIRIPS
-246 GSGFDGAPL
+246 GSELDGATL

-265 VQLLGI
+265 VQLLGV
-271 ARGEDWRLAPSDDM
+271 ARGEDWRLAPGDDTR
-285 PLRAG
+285 LLAG

-302 QQTLRLQGIDL
+302 EQTLRLQGVDL
-313 RAATTLGTA
+313 GMATTLGTA
-322 TTGEIGSPE
+322 TTGEIGAPD
-331 AGVTALRARVADGSP
+331 AGVTALRARVPAASP
-346 LVGSTLAAT
+346 LVGSTLAET
-355 RFRERWRVF
+355 RFREQWRVF
-364 VIAVERAGEVHVDRL
+364 VIAVERDGEVHVDRL
-379 GELTLRQGD
+379 GSLRIEQGD
-388 LVYGL
+388 LLYGL

-399 EIDAG
+399 EIDRE
-404 VLAIEKTGPA
+404 VLIIDESGPA
-414 ALDRLDDQ
+414 ALDRLEDQ

-433 ALLSSGAGVGWMGRL
+433 TLLASGAGVEWMGRL
-448 MELTVVA
+448 MDLTVVA
-455 VERGGEA
+455 VERKGEV

-468 GVEFEAG
+468 QILFEAG

-525 AGRSLAETK
+525 AGRTLADIE
-534 FRDRYGVQ
+534 FRDRYGAQ
-542 VLAIWREGKAI
+542 VLAIWREGHPI
-553 RSGLA
+553 RRGLA
-558 QLALRVGD
+558 GLALRVGD

-579 LSRERD
+579 LAREPD
-585 LVVLSDV
+585 LLVLSDV
-592 ADEPRRLNKAPFAVG
+592 ADEPRRLNKAPYAVG

-613 ALVVTGLAPI
+613 VLVVTGVAPI

-629 AASLVVFCG
+629 SASLIVLCG

-644 AYRAVEWRAIFLVAA
+644 AYRAIEWRAIFLVAA

-667 ESSGTAA
+667 ESSGAAA

-699 SSVLSQCLDG
+699 SSLLSQCLDG

-731 YPLMMGVALAASAA
+731 NPLMMGVALAASAA

-767 DYLRVG
+767 DYLRAG
-773 TPLTVVLLAVIV
+773 TPLTVILLAVIV
-785 WMVPSIFP
+785 WMVPLIFP

>member
-1 MTFQALLASEF
+1 MTLEIA
-12 GDAAAIGFLLA
+12 FLLA

-42 AFLGLTVLVFTGYV
+42 AFLGLTLLIFTGYV
-56 AVDQAFTG
+56 AVPDAFSG

-92 GGAIHRYVG
+92 GGYIHRFVG
-101 SREAPLIVAVML
+101 SRETPLMVAVML

-152 LAFGAILGGTATLV
+152 LSFGAILGGTATLV
-166 GTPPNILAASMLRDR
+166 GTPPNILAAAMLRDR

-194 GLVMLLGGIVF
+194 GGALLVGGILF
-205 MLTVGRRL
+205 MLTIGRRL
-213 LPGRRAATLEGR
+213 LPGRRTAVAGR
-225 HSELADLYGLHEGLF
+225 RESELADLYGLHEGLF

-246 GSGFDGAPL
+246 ASQLDGATL

-271 ARGEDWRLAPSDDM
+271 SRDGEWQLAPKDDM
-285 PLRAG
+285 RLLAG
-290 DELVVQGDAEEV
+290 DELVVQGDADRV
-302 QQTLRLQGIDL
+302 QEILRLQGVDV
-313 RAATTLGTA
+313 GTA
-322 TTGEIGSPE
+322 TTGEIGVPG
-331 AGVTALRARVADGSP
+331 AGVAGLRARVAPSSP
-346 LVGSTLAAT
+346 LVGSTLAAA

-364 VIAVERAGEVHVDRL
+364 VIAVERAGEIYTDRL
-379 GELTLRQGD
+379 GAFKLEEGD
-388 LVYGL
+388 VLLGLVGL
-393 FGDDAP
+393 DAP
-399 EIDAG
+399 EIGADMLE
-404 VLAIEKTGPA
+404 VEETGPA

-433 ALLSSGAGVGWMGRL
+433 PFLASGAGVEWMGRL

-455 VERGGEA
+455 VERGGEML
-462 IWGPGP
+462 WGPGP
-468 GVEFEAG
+468 RVRFEAG
-475 DRLFVKGRERRL
+475 DRLFVKGKERRL

-496 ELTSGVAAPAFESE
+496 ELISGVAAPAFESE
-510 EVGMAEATLAPRSGL
+510 EVGMAEATLAPRSSL
-525 AGRSLAETK
+525 AGSSLEEIA
-534 FRDRYGVQ
+534 FRDRFGLQ
-542 VLAIWREGKAI
+542 VLAIWREGRPI

-558 QLALRVGD
+558 QLTLRVGD
-566 ALLLQGRRGRLGL
+566 ALLLQGRRGRLAL

-585 LVVLSDV
+585 LVVLSEV
-592 ADEPRRLNKAPFAVG
+592 GDEPRRLKKAPYAIG

-613 ALVVTGLAPI
+613 GLVLTGTPI

-629 AASLVVFCG
+629 AASLTVLCG

-674 LLASSVMDLAGP
+674 LLAKSVMDLAGP

-694 ALVLL
+694 ALVVL
-699 SSVLSQCLDG
+699 SSLLSQCLDG

-773 TPLTVVLLAVIV
+773 TPLTVLLLGVII
-785 WMVPSIFP
+785 WMVPLVFP

>member
-1 MTFQALLASEF
+1 MTLEIA
-12 GDAAAIGFLLA
+12 FLLV
-23 VLAGMVALFLTEKL
+23 VLAAMVVLFLTERL

-42 AFLGLTVLVFTGYV
+42 AFLGLTLLIFTGYV
-56 AVDQAFTG
+56 AVPDAFSG

-92 GGAIHRYVG
+92 GGAIHRFVG

-130 LMPAVASLGRR
+130 LMPAVASLARR
-141 AHLPPSRLFLP
+141 AHLAPSRLFMP

-166 GTPPNILAASMLRDR
+166 GTPPNILAAAMLRDR

-194 GLVMLLGGIVF
+194 GVVLLLGGVVF
-205 MLTVGRRL
+205 MLTLGRRL
-213 LPGRRAATLEGR
+213 LPGRRAAAPGR
-225 HSELADLYGLHEGLF
+225 GESELADLYGLHEGLF
-240 SIRIPA
+240 SIRIPS
-246 GSGFDGAPL
+246 GSELDGATL

-265 VQLLGI
+265 VQLLGV
-271 ARGEDWRLAPSDDM
+271 ARGEDWQLAPGDDIR
-285 PLRAG
+285 LLAG

-302 QQTLRLQGIDL
+302 EQTLRLQGIDL
-313 RAATTLGTA
+313 GTATTFGTA
-322 TTGEIGSPE
+322 TTGEIGSPD
-331 AGVTALRARVADGSP
+331 AGVTALRARVPAGSP
-346 LVGSTLAAT
+346 LAGSTLAAT
-355 RFRERWRVF
+355 DFRERWRVF
-364 VIAVERAGEVHVDRL
+364 VIAVERDGDVHVDRL
-379 GELTLRQGD
+379 GSLTIEQGD
-388 LVYGL
+388 LLYGL

-399 EIDAG
+399 EIDPE
-404 VLAIEKTGPA
+404 VLEIDESGPA
-414 ALDRLDDQ
+414 ALDRLEDQ
-422 PLLVIRVPENS
+422 PLLVIRVPES
-433 ALLSSGAGVGWMGRL
+433 SPLLASGAGVEWMGRL
-448 MELTVVA
+448 MGLTVVA
-455 VERGGEA
+455 VEREGDVT
-462 IWGPGP
+462 WGPGP
-468 GVEFEAG
+468 DVLFEAG

-510 EVGMAEATLAPRSGL
+510 EVGMGEATLAPRSGL
-525 AGRSLAETK
+525 AGRTLAEIA

-542 VLAIWREGKAI
+542 VLAIWREGKPI

-579 LSRERD
+579 LARERD
-585 LVVLSDV
+585 LLVLSDV
-592 ADEPRRLNKAPFAVG
+592 AEEPRRLHKAPFAIG

-613 ALVVTGLAPI
+613 VLVVTGVAPI

-629 AASLVVFCG
+629 SASLIVLCG

-686 AGPYAVLA
+686 VGPYAVLA

-699 SSVLSQCLDG
+699 SSLLSQCLDG

-767 DYLRVG
+767 DYLRAG

-785 WMVPSIFP
+785 WMVPLIFP

>member
-1 MTFQALLASEF
+1 MTLEIA
-12 GDAAAIGFLLA
+12 FLLV
-23 VLAGMVALFLTEKL
+23 VLAAMVVLFLTEKL

-42 AFLGLTVLVFTGYV
+42 AFLGLTLLVFTGYV
-56 AVDQAFTG
+56 APDQAFTG

-92 GGAIHRYVG
+92 GGAIHRFVG

-130 LMPAVASLGRR
+130 LMPAVASLARR
-141 AHLPPSRLFLP
+141 AHLAPSRLFMP

-166 GTPPNILAASMLRDR
+166 GTPPNILAAAMLRDR

-194 GLVMLLGGIVF
+194 GLVLLLGGVIF
-205 MLTVGRRL
+205 MLTLGRRL
-213 LPGRRAATLEGR
+213 LPGRRSGAPSRGE
-225 HSELADLYGLHEGLF
+225 SELADLYGLHEGLF
-240 SIRIPA
+240 SIRIPS
-246 GSGFDGAPL
+246 GSELDGATL

-265 VQLLGI
+265 VQLLGV
-271 ARGEDWRLAPSDDM
+271 ARGEEWQLAPGDDTR
-285 PLRAG
+285 LLAG
-290 DELVVQGDAEEV
+290 DELVVQGDADEV
-302 QQTLRLQGIDL
+302 EQTLRLQGVDL
-313 RAATTLGTA
+313 GAATTLGTA

-331 AGVTALRARVADGSP
+331 AGVTALRARVSAASP
-346 LVGSTLAAT
+346 LVGSTLAET
-355 RFRERWRVF
+355 RFREEWRVF
-364 VIAVERAGEVHVDRL
+364 VIAVERDGDVHVDRL
-379 GELTLRQGD
+379 GSLPIEQGD
-388 LVYGL
+388 VLYGL

-399 EIDAG
+399 EIDPE
-404 VLAIEKTGPA
+404 VLEIDESGPA
-414 ALDRLDDQ
+414 ALDRLEDQ

-433 ALLSSGAGVGWMGRL
+433 TLLASGAGVEWMGRL
-448 MELTVVA
+448 MGLTVVA
-455 VERGGEA
+455 VERDGEV

-468 GVEFEAG
+468 QILFEAG

-525 AGRSLAETK
+525 AGRTLADIE

-542 VLAIWREGKAI
+542 VLAIWREGHPI

-558 QLALRVGD
+558 QLSLRVGD

-579 LSRERD
+579 LAREPD
-585 LVVLSDV
+585 LLVLSDV
-592 ADEPRRLNKAPFAVG
+592 AEEPRRLNKAPYAIG

-613 ALVVTGLAPI
+613 ILVVTGVAPI

-629 AASLVVFCG
+629 SASLIVLCG
-638 ALTMEE
+638 ALTMEG

-674 LLASSVMDLAGP
+674 LLASSVMELAGP
-686 AGPYAVLA
+686 VGPYAVLA

-767 DYLRVG
+767 DYLRAG
-773 TPLTVVLLAVIV
+773 TPLTIVLLAVIV
-785 WMVPSIFP
+785 WMVPLIFP

>member
-1 MTFQALLASEF
+1 MTLEIA
-12 GDAAAIGFLLA
+12 FLLV
-23 VLAGMVALFLTEKL
+23 VLAAMVVLFLTEKL

-42 AFLGLTVLVFTGYV
+42 AFLGLTLLIFTGYV

-92 GGAIHRYVG
+92 GGAIHRFVG

-130 LMPAVASLGRR
+130 LMPAVASLARR
-141 AHLPPSRLFLP
+141 AHLAPSRLFMP
-152 LAFGAILGGTATLV
+152 LAFGAILGGTATQV
-166 GTPPNILAASMLRDR
+166 GTPPNILAAAMLRDR

-194 GLVMLLGGIVF
+194 GVVLLLGGVVF
-205 MLTVGRRL
+205 MLTLGRRL
-213 LPGRRAATLEGR
+213 LPGRRAAAPGR
-225 HSELADLYGLHEGLF
+225 GESELADLYGLHEGLF
-240 SIRIPA
+240 SIRIPS
-246 GSGFDGAPL
+246 GSELDGATL

-265 VQLLGI
+265 VQLLGV
-271 ARGEDWRLAPSDDM
+271 ARGEDWQLAPGDDIR
-285 PLRAG
+285 LLAG

-302 QQTLRLQGIDL
+302 EQTLRLQGIDL
-313 RAATTLGTA
+313 GTATTFGTA
-322 TTGEIGSPE
+322 TTGEIGSPD
-331 AGVTALRARVADGSP
+331 AGVTALRAQVPAGSP
-346 LVGSTLAAT
+346 LAGSTLAAT
-355 RFRERWRVF
+355 DFRERWRVF
-364 VIAVERAGEVHVDRL
+364 VIAVERHGDVHVDRL
-379 GELTLRQGD
+379 GSLPIEQGD
-388 LVYGL
+388 VLYGL

-399 EIDAG
+399 EIDTD
-404 VLAIEKTGPA
+404 VLSIEESGPA
-414 ALDRLDDQ
+414 ALDRLEDQ

-433 ALLSSGAGVGWMGRL
+433 PLLASGAGVEWMGRL
-448 MELTVVA
+448 MGLTVVA
-455 VERGGEA
+455 VEREGEV

-468 GVEFEAG
+468 QVRFEAG

-525 AGRSLAETK
+525 AGRSLEEIA

-542 VLAIWREGKAI
+542 VLAIWREGKPI

-579 LSRERD
+579 LARERD
-585 LVVLSDV
+585 LLVLSDV
-592 ADEPRRLNKAPFAVG
+592 AEEPRRLNKAPFAIG

-613 ALVVTGLAPI
+613 VLVVTGVAPI

-629 AASLVVFCG
+629 SASLIVLCG

-686 AGPYAVLA
+686 VGPYAVLA

-699 SSVLSQCLDG
+699 SSLLSQCLDG

-767 DYLRVG
+767 DYLRAG

-785 WMVPSIFP
+785 WMVPLIFP